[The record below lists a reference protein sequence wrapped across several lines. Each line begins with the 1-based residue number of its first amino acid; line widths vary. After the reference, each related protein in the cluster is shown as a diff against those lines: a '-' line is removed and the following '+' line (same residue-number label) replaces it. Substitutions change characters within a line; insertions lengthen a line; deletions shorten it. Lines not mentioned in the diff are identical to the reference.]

1 MWLVLHY
8 HDNGDE
14 VLVNMDNI
22 VRISNR
28 EMATLPGEDVGVNH
42 TILVSR
48 VCKLHV
54 KESIEE
60 IYQMIRSKS

>member
-8 HDNGDE
+8 YNNGDE
-14 VLVNMDNI
+14 VLVNMNNI
-22 VRISNR
+22 VRISTR
-28 EMATLPGEDVGVNH
+28 KWDPIDGDVVTDH
-42 TILVSR
+42 TVLTAKI
-48 VCKLHV
+48 CQIHV

>member
-8 HDNGDE
+8 HDNSEE

-22 VRISNR
+22 IRVSNR
-28 EMATLPGEDVGVNH
+28 DLYEYSEKNGDH
-42 TILVSR
+42 TILVSGT
-48 VCKLHV
+48 CQIHV